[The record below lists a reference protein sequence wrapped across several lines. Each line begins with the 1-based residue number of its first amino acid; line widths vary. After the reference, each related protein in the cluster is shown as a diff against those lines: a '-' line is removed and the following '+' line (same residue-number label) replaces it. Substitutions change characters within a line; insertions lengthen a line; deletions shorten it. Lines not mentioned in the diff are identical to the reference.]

1 MNLQHRNQAP
11 RPQNRHR
18 FDFEGKSLKKPE
30 APGSAGRC
38 EKGTGRSTAP
48 SLCPAVISHPLYWL
62 YSGIFQ
68 PCPHRAEFG
77 FLGPGAG
84 PFPTLDAKPAHR
96 AKRWPTGGFPVQAA
110 AGHEKDCCLGFPG
123 SGPVSL
129 LWGLLEIFRFFLIL
143 RPEEVF
149 LPQVIRL
156 LLGDLPAP
164 LAGID
169 GAVEL
174 VP

>member
-18 FDFEGKSLKKPE
+18 FDLERKSLKKPE

-48 SLCPAVISHPLYWL
+48 SLCPASFSHPLYWL

-84 PFPTLDAKPAHR
+84 PFPHPGCETGTQGQTVANRGVPGPGCCWAR
-96 AKRWPTGGFPVQAA
+96 KRLLPGFPWQRSCVFVMGFAGNLPILPHPPARRGISA
-110 AGHEKDCCLGFPG
+110 AGNP
-123 SGPVSL
+123 
-129 LWGLLEIFRFFLIL
+129 
-143 RPEEVF
+143 
-149 LPQVIRL
+149 
-156 LLGDLPAP
+156 PAP
-164 LAGID
+164 W
-169 GAVEL
+169 
-174 VP
+174 